1 MSKRVALVIV
11 VAAVVILCA
20 IMIPIYTGKQR
31 PTDRPVA
38 EAVIDKPGTDGT
50 ISEIDIAA
58 GGTHE
63 ATREDEASATPG
75 QSGSI
80 SAIERAAE
88 AGKYTFV
95 FFYSDESEKT
105 ESARSSFR
113 KTVSRVT
120 EQAVPLEVDT
130 SNPAERPIVD
140 RFNVS
145 RAPMPLVLAVAPNG
159 AITGGFPQQF
169 DEKNLLEAF
178 VSPGT
183 ERSLKALQ
191 DSRVVLV
198 CVQNA
203 STTSNDV
210 AMKGVQD
217 VKADPGFGPSTEI
230 VAVDPA
236 NPAESEFLAAL
247 KIDPQTNE
255 AITVCL
261 VPPGKAVARFEG
273 ATDKKTI
280 IAALTSST
288 SCGPSGCGPQGC
300 GP

>member
-1 MSKRVALVIV
+1 M
-11 VAAVVILCA
+11 
-20 IMIPIYTGKQR
+20 
-31 PTDRPVA
+31 
-38 EAVIDKPGTDGT
+38 
-50 ISEIDIAA
+50 
-58 GGTHE
+58 
-63 ATREDEASATPG
+63 
-75 QSGSI
+75 
-80 SAIERAAE
+80 
-88 AGKYTFV
+88 GKYTFI
-95 FFYSDESEKT
+95 FFYSDESEQT
-105 ESARSSFR
+105 ESARTSFH
-113 KTVSRVT
+113 KTVSRVA
-120 EQAVPLEVDT
+120 EQAVPLEIDT
-130 SNPAERPIVD
+130 TEPAERPIVD

-169 DEKNLLEAF
+169 DEKKLLKAF
-178 VSPGT
+178 VSPCT

-198 CVQNA
+198 CIQNA

-217 VKADPGFGPSTEI
+217 VKADPGFGPSMEI

-247 KIDPQTNE
+247 KVDPQTNE

-261 VPPGKAVARFEG
+261 VPPGNTVAKFEG

-288 SCGPSGCGPQGC
+288 NCGPSGCGPKGC